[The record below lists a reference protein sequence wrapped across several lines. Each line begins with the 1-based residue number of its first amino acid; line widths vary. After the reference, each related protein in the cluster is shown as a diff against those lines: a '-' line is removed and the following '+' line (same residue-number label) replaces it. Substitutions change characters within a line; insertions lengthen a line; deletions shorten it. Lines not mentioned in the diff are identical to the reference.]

1 MAYVSLEAIAQANV
15 PVLLPDTC
23 ILLDLLRSP
32 RRENVDGNA
41 MLAGQAIRDGV
52 VESGAIGCVVAEQ
65 VRNELNENLPT
76 VREDTHSAL
85 RNLRDEIARIDKWSE
100 ALGQESQTQIGHF
113 LTRVPVAEAV
123 MTDILRAAATH
134 ATTPDLTYRAM
145 TRVTQRRTP
154 AKLGKDSTKDCVVVE
169 SYLEVATSLRNL
181 GHTGDIVFASS
192 NTREFLSGT
201 PRVLNGDIAAE
212 FAALGIQYSRALHE
226 TRYLLGLPPAQ

>member
-1 MAYVSLEAIAQANV
+1 MAYFSLEAIAQANV

-32 RRENVDGNA
+32 RRQNVDGNA
-41 MLAGQAIRDGV
+41 MLAGQAIRGGV
-52 VESGAIGCVVAEQ
+52 SESGAIGCVVAEQ
-65 VRNELNENLPT
+65 VHNELNENLPT

-123 MTDILRAAATH
+123 MTDILRAAVTH
-134 ATTPDLTYRAM
+134 ATTPELTYRAM

-181 GHTGDIVFASS
+181 GHTVDIVFASS

-201 PRVLNGDIAAE
+201 PRALNGDIAAE

-226 TRYLLGLPPAQ
+226 TRYLLGLPPAR